1 MNRLQEIETRLSEIK
16 GLLTAEDCDV
26 DALTSETDALL
37 EERKTLLEKA
47 ETRKQTLEKL
57 ASGEIGEVKKDFRKE
72 EKKMENTINKR
83 SVFCKH
89 LLGRELSTEERAELT
104 IAPAS
109 AGAVV
114 PEEMAM
120 DIISK
125 VKSYAPVLADI
136 TLLHVNGGV
145 KFAVEGVN
153 NEAGIHAENA
163 VMTPASDTM
172 VEVVL
177 NTYEITKLIQISA
190 SVRNMAIASFE
201 SWLIDSLAE
210 AIGMKI
216 ERLVF
221 NGTGTSEPKGIN
233 KITWNAT
240 NSVTVAKASNTTSEN
255 IYTLFGL
262 LKAGYARNAKAYMSR
277 KTLFVDIM
285 PLRDS
290 AKHELVTRVG
300 DAYYVLGTKVEI
312 TDAMAEH
319 EIILGDMKKYVA
331 NLAQDVNVVS
341 QFKIDANAHM
351 FLGVASFDGKPALE
365 EAFVKLVKAT
375 A

>member
-1 MNRLQEIETRLSEIK
+1 MNRLQEIETRLSAIK
-16 GLLTAEDCDV
+16 AELSNDDCNIEELTNEADS
-26 DALTSETDALL
+26 LI
-37 EERKTLLEKA
+37 EERRTLLEKA
-47 ETRKQTLEKL
+47 QTRKATIEKI
-57 ASGEIGEVKKDFRKE
+57 ASGEGEVTKDFGKDE
-72 EKKMENTINKR
+72 GKMENTINKR
-83 SVFCKH
+83 QAFCKH
-89 LLGRELSTEERAELT
+89 ILGREMSTEERAALT
-104 IAPAS
+104 IADLS
-109 AGAVV
+109 VGAVV
-114 PEEMAM
+114 PEEMAN

-125 VKSYAPVLADI
+125 VKSYAPVLEDI
-136 TLLHVNGGV
+136 TLLHVNGAV

-153 NEAGIHAENA
+153 GEAGIHAENA
-163 VMTPASDTM
+163 TMTATSDTM

-190 SVRNMAIASFE
+190 SVRNMAIATFE
-201 SWLIDSLAE
+201 AWLIDSLAE
-210 AIGMKI
+210 AIAMKI

-221 NGTGTSEPKGIN
+221 NGTGSSQPKGIN
-233 KITWNAT
+233 TIVWNST
-240 NSVTVAKASNTTSEN
+240 NSVTVAKASATSAN
-255 IYTLFGL
+255 DVYTLFGL

-341 QFKIDANAHM
+341 QFEIKDNAHL

>member
-1 MNRLQEIETRLSEIK
+1 MNRLQEIETRLSAIK
-16 GLLTAEDCDV
+16 AELSNDDCNIEELTNEADS
-26 DALTSETDALL
+26 LI
-37 EERKTLLEKA
+37 EERRTLLEKA
-47 ETRKQTLEKL
+47 QTRKATIEKI
-57 ASGEIGEVKKDFRKE
+57 ASGEGEVTKDFGKDE
-72 EKKMENTINKR
+72 GKMENTINKR
-83 SVFCKH
+83 QAFCKH
-89 LLGRELSTEERAELT
+89 ILGREMSTEERAALT
-104 IAPAS
+104 IS
-109 AGAVV
+109 ANSVGAVV
-114 PEEMAM
+114 PEEMAN

-125 VKSYAPVLADI
+125 VKSYAPVLEDI
-136 TLLHVNGGV
+136 TLLHVNGAV

-163 VMTPASDTM
+163 TMTASSDTM

-201 SWLIDSLAE
+201 AWLIDSLAE
-210 AIGMKI
+210 AIAMKI

-221 NGTGTSEPKGIN
+221 NGTGSSQPKGIN
-233 KITWNAT
+233 TIVWNST
-240 NSVTVAKASNTTSEN
+240 NSVTVAKASTTSASDV
-255 IYTLFGL
+255 YTLFGL
-262 LKAGYARNAKAYMSR
+262 LKGGYARNAKAYMSR

-285 PLRDS
+285 PLRDAS
-290 AKHELVTRVG
+290 KHELVTRVG

-341 QFKIDANAHM
+341 QFEIKDNAHL

>member
-1 MNRLQEIETRLSEIK
+1 MNRLQEIETRLSAIK
-16 GLLTAEDCDV
+16 AELSNDDCNIEELTNEADS
-26 DALTSETDALL
+26 LI
-37 EERKTLLEKA
+37 EERRTLLEKA
-47 ETRKQTLEKL
+47 QTRKATIEKI
-57 ASGEIGEVKKDFRKE
+57 ASGEGEVTKDFGKDE
-72 EKKMENTINKR
+72 GKMENTINKR
-83 SVFCKH
+83 QAFCKH
-89 LLGRELSTEERAELT
+89 ILGREMSTEERAALT
-104 IAPAS
+104 IS
-109 AGAVV
+109 ANSVGAVV
-114 PEEMAM
+114 PEEMAN

-125 VKSYAPVLADI
+125 VKSYAPVLEDI
-136 TLLHVNGGV
+136 TLLHVNGAV

-163 VMTPASDTM
+163 TMTASSDTM

-201 SWLIDSLAE
+201 AWLIDSLAE
-210 AIGMKI
+210 AIAMKI

-221 NGTGTSEPKGIN
+221 NGTGSSQPKGIN
-233 KITWNAT
+233 TIVWNST
-240 NSVTVAKASNTTSEN
+240 NSVTVAKASTTSASDV
-255 IYTLFGL
+255 YTLFGL
-262 LKAGYARNAKAYMSR
+262 LKGGYARNAKAYMSR

-285 PLRDS
+285 PLRDAS
-290 AKHELVTRVG
+290 KHELVTRVG

-312 TDAMAEH
+312 TDAMADH

-341 QFKIDANAHM
+341 QFEIKDNAHL